1 MLLDSTAPGRQF
13 HPAMKRHTIPAI
25 GMNPHSR
32 DTLRAEGFVAMA
44 YEESMARDPD
54 RLQPHYHDFFQVSL
68 LRGAGRLM
76 HDFREKDVNG
86 LTLLFITPGQV
97 HTVRPDAGMRGT
109 IISFTRE
116 FFDAGAETDAT
127 LLLELPFYFATD
139 TPPWLS
145 LDPVREPEIPALFR
159 ELQSEADQARPDAPA
174 MLRALLRI
182 LFIQSRRLYTAKTA
196 APQTGRATA
205 LVRTFQLL
213 VEKHFVEWASLAP
226 YARKLGVSVNH
237 LNDVVSATTGRAA
250 GEHIR
255 LRRLLAAKR
264 QLLHSGLS
272 VSEIGF
278 KLGFKDPSYFSRFF
292 RRYEKLTPAAFR
304 TRSREKYQ
312 QEAG

>member
-1 MLLDSTAPGRQF
+1 
-13 HPAMKRHTIPAI
+13 MKRRSIPAI
-25 GMNPHSR
+25 GMNPHSL

-44 YEESMARDPD
+44 YEESMAREPD

-68 LRGAGRLM
+68 LRGPGRLM
-76 HDFREKDVNG
+76 HDFREKNVDG

-97 HTVRPDAGMRGT
+97 HTVKPGADMRGT

-116 FFDAGAETDAT
+116 FFDTGSETAAT

-139 TPPWLS
+139 TLPWLS
-145 LDPVREPEIPALFR
+145 LDPACEAEIPALFR
-159 ELQSEADQARPDAPA
+159 ELQSEADQARPDAPEVI
-174 MLRALLRI
+174 RALLRI
-182 LFIQSRRLYTAKTA
+182 LFIKARRLYAAKISS
-196 APQTGRATA
+196 PQTVRATA
-205 LVRTFQLL
+205 LVRGFQLA
-213 VEKHFVEWASLAP
+213 VEKHFLEWSSLAP

-237 LNDVVSATTGRAA
+237 LNDTVSAATGRAA
-250 GEHIR
+250 GEHI
-255 LRRLLAAKR
+255 RRLLAAKR
-264 QLLHSGLS
+264 QLLHSELS

-278 KLGFKDPSYFSRFF
+278 KLGFRDPSYFVRFF